1 MFSSEFCKIYKSTFS
16 YSTPHVA
23 ASEFWRFSFNLEE
36 LRNSVSGNVG
46 SPNFVFRFLEQ
57 KFLEFFEATESY
69 ISALSLTKYFRRLL
83 NVFVDETVWHCI
95 FSFPL
100 FLLPNDGQS
109 VWKVMVSYSL
119 YFILADYLCQHF
131 SNISENFCWT
141 WYFCERELKGGNIN
155 VA

>member
-69 ISALSLTKYFRRLL
+69 ISALSLSDK
-83 NVFVDETVWHCI
+83 I
-95 FSFPL
+95 FSTVVKCLCGWNCLTLHIFFPSLPSSKWWTICLKSYGKLWFIFYPSRL
-100 FLLPNDGQS
+100 FMSAFQQ
-109 VWKVMVSYSL
+109 Y
-119 YFILADYLCQHF
+119 
-131 SNISENFCWT
+131 
-141 WYFCERELKGGNIN
+141 
-155 VA
+155 